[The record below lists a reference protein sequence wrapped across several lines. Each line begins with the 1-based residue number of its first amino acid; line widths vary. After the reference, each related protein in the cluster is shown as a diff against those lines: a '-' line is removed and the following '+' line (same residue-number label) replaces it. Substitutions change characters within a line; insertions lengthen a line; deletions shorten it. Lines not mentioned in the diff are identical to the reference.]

1 MKSLS
6 QWQPGKLFA
15 PIGCETTCTAAATN
29 LWRGKNSENFP
40 ALETNIN
47 YSPELSN
54 KEILLLIFSGPA
66 RSGCWGEASNN
77 ILSSVISAQRSDQ
90 LLKESSNERDLTMT
104 TISTQVGVDMRPLIQ
119 VLINIKFGYLQFRT
133 DWGEFWVLLFKCKL
147 CWVGS
152 NRNKKYHPAG
162 MFQYKCDTQLN
173 CHFLASW
180 KFFNE
185 LLIKCRGDLNYW
197 CLCFYVFNSLL
208 SASWLYILCN
218 R

>member
-133 DWGEFWVLLFKCKL
+133 DWGGGSSEFSYSSVNY
-147 CWVGS
+147 VGLDLIEIK
-152 NRNKKYHPAG
+152 NI
-162 MFQYKCDTQLN
+162 TQQA
-173 CHFLASW
+173 C
-180 KFFNE
+180 FNT
-185 LLIKCRGDLNYW
+185 N
-197 CLCFYVFNSLL
+197 VTHN
-208 SASWLYILCN
+208 
-218 R
+218 